1 MLNKAVSDK
10 AVGDMRKSAERM
22 LAMHSPA
29 VDEDWWRTMLAIV
42 IEVQERRAEER
53 RQGAK

>member
-1 MLNKAVSDK
+1 MNTIVSK
-10 AVGDMRKSAERM
+10 SGLAKMRKDAERM
-22 LAMHSPA
+22 LSLRSPA

-53 RQGAK
+53 RQGAKK